1 MYTQKALNIF
11 ENCYGENSGY
21 TAMCYGNMAVLY
33 DEIGDFQKSLEY
45 NLKALAIHENL
56 LQPDNSNIV
65 NDYINLGGSYFALGD
80 TDKAM
85 EYYNKALAIC
95 ENNIEVLIDKYKF
108 VMSNMGELYIE
119 IQQYDKALECYQN
132 SLWDDDDNGVPQKLD
147 NARRYDMIGEV
158 YWYKHDPDRALYYY
172 NKAYDIR
179 INIFGEETPDIAR
192 SYMLM
197 AKALFM
203 QNKCSEALS
212 KLNKAKIICE
222 QNGDEDKI
230 NIINANIENITNDC
244 KE

>member
-1 MYTQKALNIF
+1 
-11 ENCYGENSGY
+11 
-21 TAMCYGNMAVLY
+21 
-33 DEIGDFQKSLEY
+33 
-45 NLKALAIHENL
+45 
-56 LQPDNSNIV
+56 
-65 NDYINLGGSYFALGD
+65 
-80 TDKAM
+80 
-85 EYYNKALAIC
+85 
-95 ENNIEVLIDKYKF
+95 
-108 VMSNMGELYIE
+108 
-119 IQQYDKALECYQN
+119 
-132 SLWDDDDNGVPQKLD
+132 
-147 NARRYDMIGEV
+147 MIGEV

-172 NKAYDIR
+172 TKAYDIR

-212 KLNKAKIICE
+212 MLNKAKIICE